1 MTRPTPRSS
10 LLPSTPLC
18 RSTTTS
24 IVSASATDS
33 DGDAGAADTQTVH
46 VANVAATVVLDA
58 GNDLNVNESGVTQ
71 HTYNYAIS
79 HPGTHTTTTVTTT
92 SGANATKTAP
102 TAPRFF
108 SQ

>member
-46 VANVAATVVLDA
+46 VANVAPTVVLDA

-71 HTYNYAIS
+71 HTYNDS
-79 HPGTHTTTTVTTT
+79 TSDPTHVTATSRTTS
-92 SGANATKTAP
+92 SGANGTQVALSDT
-102 TAPRFF
+102 
-108 SQ
+108 